1 VSAQPTNAEE
11 WSKEKRIE
19 FVGVCVENVTL
30 DPRVNESFTFT
41 QIYNTCICI
50 RNYFTATY
58 SNDEM
63 TAKGKNYGPQDHLE
77 IVDVTHRCIDHLR
90 EIAEEYPKN
99 LDELLPKPNNEI

>member
-1 VSAQPTNAEE
+1 MRSTLKILFIAVLFGLVSAQPTNAEE

-19 FVGVCVENVTL
+19 FVGLCVENVTL
-30 DPRVNESFTFT
+30 DPRVNKS
-41 QIYNTCICI
+41 
-50 RNYFTATY
+50 FTATY
-58 SNDEM
+58 TNDEM
-63 TAKGKNYGPQDHLE
+63 EAKGKNYGPQDHLE